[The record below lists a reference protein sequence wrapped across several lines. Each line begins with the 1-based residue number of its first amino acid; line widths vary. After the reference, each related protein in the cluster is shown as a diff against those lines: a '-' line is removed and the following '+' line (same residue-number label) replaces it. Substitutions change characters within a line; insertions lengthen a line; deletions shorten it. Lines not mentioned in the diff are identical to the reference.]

1 MINLFNINNYV
12 VDTSNFNNLLHGYIV
27 HEFEQ
32 AFAEYVGVKYACFA
46 NSASSLL
53 SLSLLGKNTT
63 IRIPSTI
70 PPVVPNVIVNTNNKI
85 EFYDDIEWVGHQ
97 YHLHDNI
104 YDSAQEVTLDQYKK
118 LNDPNALVIFSF
130 YPTKPVGGCDGGMV
144 VSDNKE
150 TIDWYRMMVLN
161 GMNYSSSN
169 WERKQIAAGYKM
181 HGNSIQAYVAN
192 ENLKKL
198 NHKNQRLDEVRVLY
212 NKQLGYE
219 NTSRHL
225 YRIRVKNNAA
235 FIQMM
240 KKEGIVCGIHYEHC
254 HEKPFY
260 GEHLDLAV
268 SKKESKQTISIPYH
282 EKLTKH
288 QINKV
293 VNYVN
298 KFKNN

>member
-12 VDTSNFNNLLHGYIV
+12 VDTSSFNNLLHDEIV
-27 HEFEQ
+27 CEFEE
-32 AFAEYVGVKYACFA
+32 AFASYVGAKHACFA

-53 SLSLLGKNTT
+53 FLSLLKYNTT
-63 IRIPSTI
+63 IRLPSTI

-85 EFYDDIEWVGHQ
+85 QFYDDTEWVGHQ

-104 YDSAQEVTLDQYKK
+104 YDSAQEVTRGQYKK

-144 VSDNKE
+144 VSDSRE

-161 GMNYSSSN
+161 GMNYSNNN

-181 HGNSIQAYVAN
+181 HGTSIQAHIAY

-198 NHKNQRLDEVRVLY
+198 DHKNNRLDEIRRYY
-212 NKQLGYE
+212 NDELGYS

-225 YRIRVKNNAA
+225 YRIRVDNNSQ
-235 FIQMM
+235 FINLM
-240 KKEGIVCGIHYEHC
+240 KKESIVCGIHYEHC
-254 HEKPFY
+254 HEKRFY
-260 GEHLDLAV
+260 GEHLDLAA
-268 SKKESKQTISIPYH
+268 SKQESKQTVSIPYH
-282 EKLTKH
+282 EKLTKN

>member
-1 MINLFNINNYV
+1 MINLFNINNHV
-12 VDTSNFNNLLHGYIV
+12 IDTSSFNNLLHGDIV
-27 HEFEQ
+27 CKFEEEF
-32 AFAEYVGVKYACFA
+32 ASYVGSAYSCFA

-53 SLSLLGKNTT
+53 FLSLLGKNSTV
-63 IRIPSTI
+63 RIPSTI

-85 EFYDDIEWVGHQ
+85 QFYDDIEWVGHQ

-104 YDSAQEVTLDQYKK
+104 YDSAQEVTRDQYKK
-118 LNDPNALVIFSF
+118 LNDPNALVVFSF

-144 VSDNKE
+144 VSNNKE
-150 TIDWYRMMVLN
+150 KIDWYRMMILN
-161 GMNYSSSN
+161 GMNYSNNN

-181 HGNSIQAYVAN
+181 HGNSIQAHIAY

-198 NHKNQRLDEVRVLY
+198 DHKNNRLDEIRRYY
-212 NKQLGYE
+212 NDELGYS

-225 YRIRVKNNAA
+225 YRIRVDNNSQ
-235 FIQMM
+235 FIDVM

-260 GEHLDLAV
+260 GEHLDLVA
-268 SKKESKQTISIPYH
+268 SKQESKQTVSIPYH

-288 QINKV
+288 EIHKVIN
-293 VNYVN
+293 NVN